1 MVAKLGP
8 TIFARS
14 GARGPLLDREFH
26 GAPSLSPDRAGAA
39 GPVLSG
45 MLATGAASPA
55 PGAET
60 QERSVKL
67 FKVVT
72 VKDEV
77 VIGLTAEELK
87 SLGTGPDLDLLAQRL
102 ASVGQITVWQYAVRK
117 ASDGALQQAPLRRVA
132 ILRSDAM
139 RIEPYATPL
148 PVVAPAATSQ

>member
-1 MVAKLGP
+1 MAPLHSDLTLPARPARRFETQSAMLGW
-8 TIFARS
+8 
-14 GARGPLLDREFH
+14 
-26 GAPSLSPDRAGAA
+26 AA
-39 GPVLSG
+39 GLAFLIFGLVLSG

-102 ASVGQITVWQYAVRK
+102 ASVGQITAWQYAVRK
-117 ASDGALQQAPLRRVA
+117 ASDGALQQAPLQRVA

-148 PVVAPAATSQ
+148 PVVAPVPG